1 MTIPPLTKDTSMK
14 LYYMKGACSLA
25 SYISLNE
32 AGLKFE
38 PVQVDH
44 KSHKARDGEDLN
56 VINTKGYVPV
66 LRLDSGEI
74 LTENVAVLQYIA
86 DQNPASKLAPAAG
99 TLERYR
105 LIEWLAY
112 INSEVHKNFGPLF
125 NPSNAD
131 AVKDFARS
139 NLKKRLGWIDN
150 ALGSKNYLMG
160 EQFTV
165 ADAYLY
171 VVLSWT
177 GHVGIDL
184 NQWPALKR
192 HNARVAARPHVVAA
206 RKAEG
211 LE

>member
-1 MTIPPLTKDTSMK
+1 MK
-14 LYYMKGACSLA
+14 LFYMKGACSLA
-25 SYISLNE
+25 SYIALKE
-32 AGLKFE
+32 AGIEFE
-38 PVQVDH
+38 AAEVDH
-44 KSHKARDGEDLN
+44 QSRKTSDGKSLDS
-56 VINTKGYVPV
+56 INSKGYVPV

-86 DQNPASKLAPAAG
+86 DRNPGAQLAPAPG

-105 LIEWLAY
+105 LVELLAY

-125 NPSNAD
+125 DPSASND
-131 AVKDFARS
+131 VKSFATT
-139 NLKKRLGWIDN
+139 NLKKRLSWLDK

-160 EQFTV
+160 ERFTV

-171 VVLSWT
+171 VVLTWAD
-177 GHVGIDL
+177 HVGIDL

-192 HNARVAARPHVVAA
+192 HNERVGVRPSVIAA

-211 LE
+211 M